1 MRSLLT
7 FINKKNLEWIFIILI
22 AIPTIYSLLRP
33 GFFSMHDD
41 LQAFRVHQMDK
52 CIQDLQIPCRW
63 VPDMGFEY
71 GYPQY
76 NFYPPSIYY
85 LAEVFHLVGFQFI
98 DTVKILVI
106 LGFVLSALF
115 MYLFL
120 REWLGKWPAF
130 VGAALYA
137 YEPYKAVDA
146 YVRGALSEF
155 WALVFFP
162 LIFWSSY
169 RLIKKNDLK
178 SLIFFSISV
187 GLLLITHNLMTLIF
201 IPVAALWVL
210 TWIILEKKWNLIL
223 KFTAASL
230 LGLGLAA
237 FFTLPVTFEKE
248 YVHLES
254 IIGGYFDYR
263 LHFTN
268 LNQLFI
274 SNFFDYGSSVWGPK
288 DDLSLS
294 VGHIQ
299 WISAVFALLLS
310 LVTFKT
316 HKKLSI
322 MTILL
327 FALALFSIFLTH
339 QKSASVWD
347 ILGFLTWLQ
356 FPWRFLANAIF
367 LLSILSAIAIYL
379 LKEILRTKDFQNS
392 ILNKVSNKFFKNFD
406 LSIKLGVFLILA
418 AFFLYGNFFKPH
430 AWINITDKE
439 KFSGA
444 SWEKQL
450 TVSIFDYL
458 PIYAKLPPIRKAPDL
473 PEVMKGSAKF
483 LSYKKGSNYQFGEYE
498 ASESANLR
506 LPLFDFPGMKVSI
519 DGKKVDHN
527 HNDCTN
533 QEFCLGLISVNIPAG
548 NHKIETKLTDT
559 PIRTLGNLITL
570 STMVIIAALFIKD
583 AKSKKIRN

>member
-1 MRSLLT
+1 MNSPLL
-7 FINKKNLEWIFIILI
+7 FINKKKLEWIFIILI
-22 AIPTIYSLLRP
+22 TIPTVYSLFRP

-76 NFYPPSIYY
+76 NYYPPSIYY

-98 DTVKILVI
+98 DTVKIIVI

-162 LIFWSSY
+162 LIFWSAY
-169 RLIKKNDLK
+169 RLVKRNDLK
-178 SLIFFSISV
+178 SLVFFAISV
-187 GLLLITHNLMTLIF
+187 FLLLITHNLMTLIF
-201 IPVAALWVL
+201 IPLAGLWVL
-210 TWIILEKKWNLIL
+210 AWIILEKKWKLIP
-223 KFTAASL
+223 KFIAGAI

-237 FFTLPVTFEKE
+237 FFTLPVTFEKQ

-299 WISAVFALLLS
+299 WLFSVFALLLS
-310 LVTFKT
+310 LITFKS
-316 HKKLSI
+316 HRKLSI
-322 MTILL
+322 LTILL
-327 FALALFSIFLTH
+327 FGLAFFSIFLTH
-339 QKSASVWD
+339 QKSAFVWD

-379 LKEILRTKDFQNS
+379 LKEV
-392 ILNKVSNKFFKNFD
+392 LNKKEFQVSVLNKFSDKFLKRFD
-406 LSIKLGVFLILA
+406 LSVKLGVFSILA
-418 AFFLYGNFFKPH
+418 AIILYGNFFKPH
-430 AWINITDKE
+430 AWINITDEE

-458 PIYAKLPPIRKAPDL
+458 PIYAKLPPIRRAPDL
-473 PEVMKGSAKF
+473 PEVMKGDVKF
-483 LSYKKGSNYQFGEYE
+483 LSYKKGSNYQIGEYE
-498 ASESANLR
+498 STQSANVR

-519 DGKKVDHN
+519 DGSRIEHN
-527 HNDCTN
+527 HNDCSG
-533 QEFCLGLISVNIPAG
+533 QEFCLGLISADIPAG
-548 NHKIETKLTDT
+548 KHKIETKLTDT
-559 PIRTLGNLITL
+559 PVRTAGNLITL
-570 STMVIIAALFIKD
+570 ISLIAVTVLLIKD
-583 AKSKKIRN
+583 ARNKKIHS